1 MIFEVLSSTLMGGVL
16 GYTFIYQNGLG
27 GNDAKKIENIATNCG
42 LVAKDGKKIRIHRRT
57 RKKGYTEYVF
67 QMPQGLSLKD
77 FISKIDHFQDGLN
90 IKSIVPDLSLSD
102 FKNLNWKGNV
112 VLQIK
117 SILEKKM
124 KLTKEVEIEFDGMLQ
139 FKIYNQQLTSMLL
152 LDESMLRGLKGWEVP
167 IGASRSSNNIKHDFD
182 KIAHMII
189 AGTTDFGKSN
199 ILKVIITTLI
209 QRKPEEATFTLID
222 LKGGLSF
229 NRFRNC
235 KQVENVA
242 KNPKEA
248 LETLKGVQ
256 ERMDSTMN
264 YLEENGFE
272 DIKEAGMKE
281 RHFIVIDEAADIADD
296 VNCTDIL
303 KDIARRGRA
312 AGYRLL
318 YATQYPTTE
327 TVPSQ
332 VKRNCI
338 GRLCFVLDT
347 DIASRAVLDEGGADK
362 LPLIQGRAIYKAHG
376 KHTVQTPY
384 IQNEY
389 IKKSIEPHINIRPR
403 KEGDNP
409 NEQGFGGKGKERGSN
424 TLIIEETRLS

>member
-1 MIFEVLSSTLMGGVL
+1 MIL
-16 GYTFIYQNGLG
+16 
-27 GNDAKKIENIATNCG
+27 
-42 LVAKDGKKIRIHRRT
+42 
-57 RKKGYTEYVF
+57 
-67 QMPQGLSLKD
+67 
-77 FISKIDHFQDGLN
+77 
-90 IKSIVPDLSLSD
+90 
-102 FKNLNWKGNV
+102 
-112 VLQIK
+112 
-117 SILEKKM
+117 
-124 KLTKEVEIEFDGMLQ
+124 
-139 FKIYNQQLTSMLL
+139 
-152 LDESMLRGLKGWEVP
+152 
-167 IGASRSSNNIKHDFD
+167 
-182 KIAHMII
+182 

-199 ILKVIITTLI
+199 ILKVIVTILI
-209 QRKPEEATFTLID
+209 QQKPDDVTFTLID

-229 NRFRNC
+229 SRFRDC
-235 KQVENVA
+235 KQVETVA
-242 KNPKEA
+242 KDPKEA
-248 LETLKGVQ
+248 YEALKSVQ

-264 YLEENGFE
+264 YLEEKGFE
-272 DIKEAGMKE
+272 DIKEAGMKD

-296 VNCTDIL
+296 TNCTDIL

-384 IQNEY
+384 IENDY
-389 IKKSIEPHINIRPR
+389 IKKSIEPHINIRAR
-403 KEGDNP
+403 KESDIQHEPSIRKKGAERRGD
-409 NEQGFGGKGKERGSN
+409 
-424 TLIIEETRLS
+424 TLIVEEIGLP